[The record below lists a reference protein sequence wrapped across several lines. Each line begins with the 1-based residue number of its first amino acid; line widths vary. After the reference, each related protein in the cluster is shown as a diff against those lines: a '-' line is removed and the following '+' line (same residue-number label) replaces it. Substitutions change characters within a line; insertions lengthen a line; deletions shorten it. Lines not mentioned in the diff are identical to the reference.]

1 MNITAI
7 NPYHIQNQ
15 VKKLNAKQSAETSDN
30 RTVSQEKLPAT
41 NPMYFAGINFKGGKS
56 IAKLWEE
63 YNWYIKNDR
72 TPAIQSFLK
81 IKETHWFLLFYDVE
95 LIY

>member
-41 NPMYFAGINFKGGKS
+41 DIFRVVGTLIPEFFFLLKSLIKSGIKSKNSNKKYGLSISKFILMYFS
-56 IAKLWEE
+56 
-63 YNWYIKNDR
+63 
-72 TPAIQSFLK
+72 
-81 IKETHWFLLFYDVE
+81 
-95 LIY
+95 